1 MFKSLMFILLVAM
14 VAFTSPAT
22 AHEPPNVLR
31 IIVLQV
37 ASYGQPER
45 DFELLKEVGIS
56 PEKSERLG
64 KLDVEFRAEV
74 GGLVNQIRESQ
85 EKLKILILEENP
97 DVGRIEK
104 VLRDQESI
112 RTQIILKGIVHE
124 LYIKKILTKEEWNRL
139 MKLRIER
146 AKRWRER
153 SYEGM

>member
-1 MFKSLMFILLVAM
+1 MLILPVAIT
-14 VAFTSPAT
+14 VLLSSAA
-22 AHEPPNVLR
+22 AYEPPVALR
-31 IIVLQV
+31 IVIVV
-37 ASYGQPER
+37 PAASYSQPER

-64 KLDVEFRAEV
+64 KLDLEFQSEI
-74 GGLVNQIRESQ
+74 GGLVNQIKENQ
-85 EKLKILILEENP
+85 ERLKMLILEENP
-97 DVGRIEK
+97 DVGKIEK
-104 VLRDQESI
+104 VLRDQESV

-124 LYIKKILTKEEWNRL
+124 LYIKKILTKEEWNKL